1 MVKDDIAVASF
12 CCSRD
17 GLNIRGQEYLPEG
30 RDLTAIIFSHG
41 FGGNGREFASYCEK
55 LASWGYAAYHFDFCG
70 GGVESQSDG
79 SSMEMTVETEC
90 RDLETVLAYV
100 RGLPYIDEEKI
111 VLIGGSQGGLVS
123 ALTAVSH
130 GKDIAALVL
139 LYPALC
145 IPDDARRGALAGSSY
160 DIHEV
165 PEEIDCAYL
174 KISRAYHE
182 AVVNMRPYELIG
194 NYQGRV
200 LILHGT
206 DDEMVHP
213 HYSVRAK
220 ECYENAHL
228 ELIKGAGH
236 GFTAQ
241 EGENA
246 LVSIRQFLLQRQEIL
261 TIDVQIIGKQVR
273 REGYE
278 RQVAIFFMGTCDTP
292 YFKGEILP
300 GAEDVQDFE
309 GDQCVSMRAEYTLEG
324 VDDGGQQCQ
333 IHIVNREVDGEWKP
347 TAETDSGSLAFL
359 NGADLTAALE
369 SFEGGLTVR
378 IFVDSKYLQDEV
390 D

>member
-1 MVKDDIAVASF
+1 MGKDDVTVTSF

-30 RDLTAIIFSHG
+30 RDLTAVIFSHG
-41 FGGNGREFASYCEK
+41 FSGNGREFSAYCER

-79 SSMEMTVETEC
+79 SSMDMTVETEC

-100 RGLPYIDEEKI
+100 RGLPYIDGEKT

-123 ALTAVSH
+123 ALTAAGH
-130 GKDIAALVL
+130 GGEIAALVL
-139 LYPALC
+139 LYPAFC

-160 DIHEV
+160 DVNDV
-165 PEEIDCAYL
+165 PEEIDCPFL
-174 KISRAYHE
+174 KIGRAYHE
-182 AVVNMRPYELIG
+182 AVVNLRPYEMIG
-194 NYQGRV
+194 DYKGRV
-200 LILHGT
+200 LLLHGT
-206 DDEMVHP
+206 EDEMVHP

-220 ECYENAHL
+220 ECYEDSHL

-236 GFTAQ
+236 GFTP
-241 EGENA
+241 EESESV
-246 LVSIRQFLLQRQEIL
+246 LVSIRQFLMGRKEIL
-261 TIDVQIIGKQVR
+261 TIDVQITGRQVR

-300 GAEDVQDFE
+300 DAEDVQDFE
-309 GDQCVSMRAEYTLEG
+309 GDKCVGVRAEYTLEG
-324 VDDGGQQCQ
+324 VDGKGQPCQ

-347 TAETDSGSLAFL
+347 VVKTDSPSLAFL
-359 NGADLTAALE
+359 HDADLTAALE
-369 SFEGGLTVR
+369 GFEGGLTVR
-378 IFVDSKYLQDEV
+378 IFADSE
-390 D
+390 